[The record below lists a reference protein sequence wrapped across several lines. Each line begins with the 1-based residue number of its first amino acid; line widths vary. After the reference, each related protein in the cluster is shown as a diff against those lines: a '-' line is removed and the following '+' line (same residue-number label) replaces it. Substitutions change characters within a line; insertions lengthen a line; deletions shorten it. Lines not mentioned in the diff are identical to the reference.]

1 MSRSRSKRRGFT
13 LIELMIVVA
22 IAAILL
28 GLALPSFID
37 SVRKGRRSDAA
48 DAVVGV
54 LQAQER
60 WRGRNTT
67 YSASL
72 GSLNLSSTSAGGY
85 YSLALSAASATGYT
99 LTATGRSSKG
109 QDRDS
114 GCSALV
120 VTVTNGN
127 PVYTPAACWSR

>member
-13 LIELMIVVA
+13 LIELMIVVV

-72 GSLNLSSTSAGGY
+72 GSLNLPSTSSGGY
-85 YSLALSAASATGYT
+85 YSLAGAAASAPRATQ
-99 LTATGRSSKG
+99 TAPPRASKPRARATAG
-109 QDRDS
+109 
-114 GCSALV
+114 SARG